1 MAAYP
6 WMPLYVADY
15 ISDTVGLTTE
25 EHGAYDLLIFAYW
38 RRGGPLP
45 DDNKYLASVTKT
57 NRQRWARVRKT
68 IEAYFQITDGA
79 WHHKRIDIELL
90 KASGRYVSAKAN
102 GRAGGLAKS
111 KLTTITTHNHKE
123 EERRSLSAKTASRVS
138 KNPLNGHQEDFDLF
152 YDAFPKHEAK
162 GAAKRAYA
170 AALKRTDPGQILKGA
185 IRYAQS
191 RHGEDIKY
199 TAQPATWLRADRWLD
214 EGKSREILDP
224 IKSTELKDK
233 ADQMLKRGR
242 YAEGSQ

>member
-1 MAAYP
+1 MTTQQTFHIKNFERLQHYKDRSPP
-6 WMPLYVADY
+6 WIKLYNGLLDDY
-15 ISDTVGLTTE
+15 E
-25 EHGAYDLLIFAYW
+25 FA
-38 RRGGPLP
+38 RLP
-45 DDNKYLASVTKT
+45 DASKAHLIAIGLLASRYSNKIPLDAE
-57 NRQRWARVRKT
+57 WIAR
-68 IEAYFQITDGA
+68 
-79 WHHKRIDIELL
+79 RINATSPVDLQTLI
-90 KASGRYVSAKAN
+90 KSGFVIPDQDCSN
-102 GRAGGLAKS
+102 SLAEC
-111 KLTTITTHNHKE
+111 LQDARPERERETEVEREKE
-123 EERRSLSAKTASRVS
+123 KKNLSAKTASRVS
-138 KNPLNGHQEDFDLF
+138 KNPLNGHQEDFNLF

-224 IKSTELKDK
+224 IKSAELKDK